1 MIRED
6 FYPTDVTN
14 PETGIEFS
22 AFTENI
28 DGIENS
34 MADAY
39 LMGYIPPE
47 MLAPSFKPVILSGGG
62 DSITA
67 LSDNSQ
73 NYGWGYIFRQDMPDG
88 MGGVNYVNQNGV
100 YTRLYNTNY
109 DYRFMNSAV
118 MSKYCTNPIVT
129 INIAA
134 LAIDK
139 QYWDSSKM
147 ATTEMLDSNGSPLIL
162 NIQQSYTFAQ
172 WHDIIKNDTIFYS
185 GTVQGHTITLRPSDF
200 GDSSDPEQIH
210 VKFFESNNKIIR
222 ADIYNYVIGNTQYMN
237 LNNGYSNFWIL
248 PFVQAKIRANGLP
261 DTVAD
266 VIPGTALQHPF
277 YVRYSNGE
285 LSFARGEG
293 SGTSNNY
300 DYIPG
305 YDVTFGGFNNGTVST
320 SDTDFTTATQYKRLG
335 FVRNWYF
342 NYDYSRGVYNII
354 PTFTP
359 LDIYHHMMLFH
370 KHTNAPSAD
379 YSSADT
385 VTVYTNND
393 TPTLDTVSGTL
404 SEIASSLRPWQFPSV
419 DVSVNRFTP
428 DDIPDVEPDTDY
440 DSTGDDIIDTNFST
454 AIIGAA
460 NNFVTLYALSSE
472 CLSDMGKHLWAKLS
486 DPNYWQTVGTGFS
499 NDYSINPAD
508 ILRYFLAVRYFPF
521 DLSNEPHTTTGGVYI
536 GRAVEPIPL
545 SYGVPFPIR
554 LRKCIAQLD
563 GGYVTIPRKYNDF
576 RDYEPCTTV
585 QLTIPFCGSVEIPAS
600 EVMGKT
606 LHIVYKIDLQ
616 TGAMLSVVSVASNT
630 NYVIAT
636 AAGSCGASIPITAN
650 NNIEF
655 LQRIATV
662 TEHGITGGLN
672 GARRGAFAAGE
683 LGAVTGAVIGT
694 TVGQVSALAGLPPV
708 AIHKQG
714 NASGFAN
721 LGGVACAYVTI
732 QRQRYEVPSNYG
744 HTSGYA
750 CDISATVGNLS
761 GYVVCSNV
769 DTTSIPGFTAN
780 EVAEIKRL
788 LESGVYV

>member
-1 MIRED
+1 MIKND
-6 FYPTDVTN
+6 FYNTAATSY
-14 PETGIEFS
+14 GIETTAPFMS
-22 AFTENI
+22 IQELI
-28 DGIENS
+28 DDMG
-34 MADAY
+34 DQY
-39 LMGYIPPE
+39 LMGYVPSDE
-47 MLAPSFKPVILSGGG
+47 MGVFPAVDITNAGDVITMSRKTG
-62 DSITA
+62 
-67 LSDNSQ
+67 NF
-73 NYGWGYIFRQDMPDG
+73 GWGYCTWGYNSSAGPGTIYYNDNGSLVRSWGIDYDCRFINAAEMCRLNTRPGMSIFLSVASVNNSLIDG
-88 MGGVNYVNQNGV
+88 NKMTQFADFVPGQVSGV
-100 YTRLYNTNY
+100 YDGWLE
-109 DYRFMNSAV
+109 F
-118 MSKYCTNPIVT
+118 T
-129 INIAA
+129 IDA
-134 LAIDK
+134 
-139 QYWDSSKM
+139 Y
-147 ATTEMLDSNGSPLIL
+147 
-162 NIQQSYTFAQ
+162 
-172 WHDIIKNDTIFYS
+172 HDIIKNDTPFFDSDVTLIEE
-185 GTVQGHTITLRPSDF
+185 GKTVHLTLRPSDF
-200 GDSSDPEQIH
+200 ENGELKFALMPTEYDFMLHCRIVGFRMGTSRYYHEYNNIPDVNIMPFFQIPH
-210 VKFFESNNKIIR
+210 NDGKMILMPGSLDFTQIIITYQNGGIVASRGYDGSYYNNKYIQNGDNATVFGGFDFGSVSVNDIDFTYALAHGGGWAFVGNYVFVIIR
-222 ADIYNYVIGNTQYMN
+222 GGSGNSAAFRVNAMYTPRDVYNYVRFFHKRTDTPSDS
-237 LNNGYSNFWIL
+237 YSAADN
-248 PFVQAKIRANGLP
+248 V
-261 DTVAD
+261 TVFD
-266 VIPGTALQHPF
+266 PT
-277 YVRYSNGE
+277 E
-285 LSFARGEG
+285 
-293 SGTSNNY
+293 T
-300 DYIPG
+300 
-305 YDVTFGGFNNGTVST
+305 
-320 SDTDFTTATQYKRLG
+320 
-335 FVRNWYF
+335 
-342 NYDYSRGVYNII
+342 
-354 PTFTP
+354 PTF
-359 LDIYHHMMLFH
+359 
-370 KHTNAPSAD
+370 
-379 YSSADT
+379 
-385 VTVYTNND
+385 
-393 TPTLDTVSGTL
+393 DTVSGAL
-404 SEIASSLRPWQFPSV
+404 SEIVARLRPWQLPNV
-419 DVSVNRFTP
+419 DITANTFTP
-428 DDIPDVEPDTDY
+428 EDIPIPEPEDA
-440 DSTGDDIIDTNFST
+440 DSSGDDIADTNFST

-460 NNFVTLYALSSE
+460 NNFVTLYALSSD
-472 CLSDMGKHLWAKLS
+472 CLSDIGKHLWAKLS
-486 DPNYWQTVGTGFS
+486 DPNYWQTVGTVFS

-521 DLSNEPHTTTGGVYI
+521 DLFNESHVTTGGVYI
-536 GRAVEPIPL
+536 GRASEPIPM
-545 SYGVPFPIR
+545 SYGIPFPIR
-554 LRKCIAQLD
+554 LRKCVAQLD

-606 LHIVYKIDLQ
+606 LHITYKVDLQ

-750 CDISATVGNLS
+750 CDISATIGNLS